1 MAYLIAAIIIL
12 IILLILI
19 GILLVPFQ
27 ISLKLNR
34 MGSVNEGNFKLT
46 WLKIRLIRRKIP
58 SDKKKDKKKRKKGKK
73 ERGKINFDRIPKILK
88 NFEESLPYI
97 FNIFQAI
104 LRSVSI
110 NKISINSIIGLDSP
124 ADTARVN
131 GYLMGLASLISI
143 FPKTN
148 FTVVPDFEK
157 ERIDGSLVIKIKLRL
172 FLIVIESLRAFTKK
186 PVRSLFGEL
195 RKMRG

>member
-1 MAYLIAAIIIL
+1 
-12 IILLILI
+12 
-19 GILLVPFQ
+19 
-27 ISLKLNR
+27 

>member
-12 IILLILI
+12 IIILILI

-27 ISLKLNR
+27 ISMNLYR
-34 MGSVNEGNFKLT
+34 RGHVNEGYFKLS
-46 WLKIRLIRRKIP
+46 WLRIRLIHRKIP
-58 SDKKKDKKKRKKGKK
+58 SEEKKPKREKKKRKKEKK
-73 ERGKINFDRIPKILK
+73 VNLNRIPKILMYL
-88 NFEESLPYI
+88 EESLPSI
-97 FNIFQAI
+97 LRIFQAF

-110 NKISINSIIGLDSP
+110 KRISINSIIGLDSP
-124 ADTARVN
+124 VDTAILN
-131 GYLMGLASLISI
+131 GYLLGLASIINI

-148 FTVVPDFEK
+148 FTVDPDFNK
-157 ERIDGSLVIKIKLRL
+157 ERIDGSILIEIKLRL
-172 FLIVIESLRAFTKK
+172 LWIVIESLKAFTKK